1 MLQIDGS
8 YGEGGGQIV
17 RTALLLSLLTGKP
30 FHAFSIRKGRKKPG
44 LKPQH
49 LNILKALRK
58 LTSSRIDG
66 AVQGSTE
73 ITFVPGKIRGGRIEI
88 DFKTAGSITLF
99 MQTILPVS
107 TFASSRVSIKV
118 RGGTDVPM
126 SMTFDYF
133 RHVIAPIV
141 MRFTHGID
149 INLVQRGF
157 YPRGGGEVEFLIKP
171 GVAAS
176 QHGNFDDFRK
186 AVYDMVGPLDFMD
199 RGKLR
204 KISVY
209 SMASHHLRERKV
221 AHRQLMAAES
231 LLKEANCPI
240 DRHIS
245 YERALSPGSA
255 ITLVAEFTGNGLLG
269 SDAIGKRGVPSEKI
283 GKEAARKLMSDLKA
297 GSSVDVNLADNL
309 IPLMGLVGGSIVVRE
324 VTSHIKTN
332 IWITELFMGRS
343 FRIEKRGTNFVIK
356 SSSPG

>member
-1 MLQIDGS
+1 M
-8 YGEGGGQIV
+8 
-17 RTALLLSLLTGKP
+17 
-30 FHAFSIRKGRKKPG
+30 
-44 LKPQH
+44 
-49 LNILKALRK
+49 
-58 LTSSRIDG
+58 
-66 AVQGSTE
+66 
-73 ITFVPGKIRGGRIEI
+73 PGKIRGGRIEI

-107 TFASSRVSIKV
+107 AFASSRVSIKV

-133 RHVIAPIV
+133 RHVIVPIV

-149 INLVQRGF
+149 IRLIRRGF

-186 AVYDMVGPLDFMD
+186 AVYDMVGPLNFMD
-199 RGKLR
+199 RRKLR
-204 KISVY
+204 KISIY
-209 SMASHHLRERKV
+209 SMASHHIKERKV

-231 LLKEANCPI
+231 VLKEANCPI

-309 IPLMGLVGGSIVVRE
+309 IPFMGLVGGSIVVRE